1 MDYKYR
7 FFALRQVVCL
17 ALLAALG
24 VSLVYEGYWGWA
36 LFVMAGV
43 VYVIMLT
50 LRSQRN
56 LNEKFELM
64 LKAFINDD
72 FSFRFP
78 IKGRWDYTTRHLNSL
93 MDSYSRILDKNRR
106 VLAERETFYKLILDH
121 VNTGII
127 VVDEEDNVVQCNGK
141 ALKMLGIPALSR
153 MKQLDRLGGY
163 VADAFRLAVPDGQKR
178 LSYETPKGTKEIL
191 LGVAVLKLQQGQLRI
206 FTLNDLR
213 AAVDERELDAWI
225 KMSHVLTHEIMNA
238 ITPVVS
244 LSASLLEKKDR
255 TPAQLQEG
263 LSVIYSTSQGLLSWV
278 ENYRKFSS
286 LPTPVPALFYI
297 HELTDEIATLKMIP
311 QHISL
316 NVSIVP
322 EDILLYADKHLI
334 RQVVINLVRNAVQ
347 AIGEDI
353 GQIEILSYVRED
365 DHVVIK
371 VCNDGPAISEEVRQH
386 IFVPFFTTKVHGSG
400 IGLSVCKQ
408 IMTLSNGSIT
418 LLPSGTSGWN
428 TTFVL
433 DFA

>member
-17 ALLAALG
+17 ALLSASG

-78 IKGRWDYTTRHLNSL
+78 VKGRWDYTTRHLNSL

-347 AIGEDI
+347 TIGEDI

-386 IFVPFFTTKVHGSG
+386 IFVPFFTTKAHGSG

>member
-17 ALLAALG
+17 ALLSASG

-78 IKGRWDYTTRHLNSL
+78 VKGRWDYTTRHLNSL

-225 KMSHVLTHEIMNA
+225 KMSHVLTHEIMNT

-263 LSVIYSTSQGLLSWV
+263 LSVIYSTSQGFLSWV

-386 IFVPFFTTKVHGSG
+386 IFVPFFTTKAHGSG

>member
-17 ALLAALG
+17 ALLAASG

-78 IKGRWDYTTRHLNSL
+78 VKGWWDYTTRHLNSL

-141 ALKMLGIPALSR
+141 VLKMLGIPALSR

-386 IFVPFFTTKVHGSG
+386 IFVPFFTTKAHGSG

>member
-17 ALLAALG
+17 ALLSASG

-225 KMSHVLTHEIMNA
+225 KMSHVLTHEIMNT

-263 LSVIYSTSQGLLSWV
+263 LSVIYSTSQGFLSWV

-386 IFVPFFTTKVHGSG
+386 IFVPFFTTKAHGSG

>member
-17 ALLAALG
+17 ALLSASG

-78 IKGRWDYTTRHLNSL
+78 VKGRWDYTTRHLNSL
-93 MDSYSRILDKNRR
+93 MDSY
-106 VLAERETFYKLILDH
+106 DH

-386 IFVPFFTTKVHGSG
+386 IFVPFFTTKAHGSG

>member
-17 ALLAALG
+17 ALLSASG

-78 IKGRWDYTTRHLNSL
+78 VKGWWDYTTRHLNSL

-225 KMSHVLTHEIMNA
+225 KT
-238 ITPVVS
+238 
-244 LSASLLEKKDR
+244 
-255 TPAQLQEG
+255 AQLQEG

-347 AIGEDI
+347 AIGEDS

-386 IFVPFFTTKVHGSG
+386 IFVPFFTTKAYGSG

>member
-17 ALLAALG
+17 ALLAASG

-78 IKGRWDYTTRHLNSL
+78 VKGRWDYTTRHLNSL

-225 KMSHVLTHEIMNA
+225 KMSHVLTHEIMNT

-263 LSVIYSTSQGLLSWV
+263 LSVIYSTSQGFLSWV

-386 IFVPFFTTKVHGSG
+386 IFVPFFTTKAHGSG

>member
-17 ALLAALG
+17 ALLSASG

-78 IKGRWDYTTRHLNSL
+78 VKGWWDYPTRHLNSL

-347 AIGEDI
+347 AIGEDS

-386 IFVPFFTTKVHGSG
+386 IFVPFFTTKAYGSG